1 MHNSLSLFVGL
12 RYSLTKKH
20 NFLLSFT
27 SVISMLGIC
36 LGVLVLIVALS
47 VINGSITV
55 MRDEALKAVPHA
67 IISGPN
73 LSDSWEQEV
82 SRLSQADNVLS
93 AVPFIE
99 GDAIVRYQG
108 EVRIAKLRGVSV
120 ELESNLAAASNRTY
134 LELLEDLKDTK
145 NGIILG
151 VQLAGS
157 LGIYNSQE
165 LTMLSLGNLLARE
178 VSDAQGFE
186 VVGFADFGL
195 YGNDSIALTNLD
207 NAQKFFENDSGVD
220 LQVKVDVE
228 DIFRVES
235 ILGQA
240 IGLSSNLSFL
250 AWSEAQAGLF
260 SALNMEKILT
270 ALMLLMIIVIGAVNI
285 ISTLVMVVSDK
296 SSDIAILRTMGAS
309 RSTVLKI
316 FIIQGMISGILGTF
330 LGALLG
336 IVVAVNMAELSLFIE
351 NFLNR
356 IFPGD
361 NLYLISHLQTKI
373 AVGEIIL
380 VCSAALIVS
389 FFATLYPAF
398 TASKL
403 NPAEALRYE

>member
-1 MHNSLSLFVGL
+1 M
-12 RYSLTKKH
+12 
-20 NFLLSFT
+20 
-27 SVISMLGIC
+27 
-36 LGVLVLIVALS
+36 
-47 VINGSITV
+47 
-55 MRDEALKAVPHA
+55 
-67 IISGPN
+67 
-73 LSDSWEQEV
+73 
-82 SRLSQADNVLS
+82 
-93 AVPFIE
+93 
-99 GDAIVRYQG
+99 
-108 EVRIAKLRGVSV
+108 
-120 ELESNLAAASNRTY
+120 ELESNLAATSNRRY
-134 LELLEDLKDTK
+134 LELLEELKDTK

-157 LGIYNSQE
+157 LEIYNSQE

-220 LQVKVDVE
+220 LQVKVNVE

-235 ILGQA
+235 IVGQA
-240 IGLSSNLSFL
+240 IGPFSNLSFL
-250 AWSEAQAGLF
+250 TWSEAQAGLF

-270 ALMLLMIIVIGAVNI
+270 ALMLLMIILIGAVNI

-316 FIIQGMISGILGTF
+316 FIIQGMISGMLGTF
-330 LGALLG
+330 FGALLG
-336 IVVAVNMAELSLFIE
+336 IVVAVNIAELSLLIE

-356 IFPGD
+356 IFPGE
-361 NLYLISHLQTKI
+361 NLYLISHLQTQI
-373 AVGEIIL
+373 AAGEIIL
-380 VCSAALIVS
+380 VCSAALVIS
-389 FFATLYPAF
+389 FIATLYPAF